1 MCKQAYLVLAV
12 MLAVCWP
19 LAAEQLS
26 DPTRPLDYRQTE
38 VNKPP
43 PLELNSILI
52 GKGRRIAVINGQ
64 RAAEREQIGDV
75 LVLRILPN
83 SVIVRRDGE
92 QIELKLH
99 STPTRSNAS

>member
-1 MCKQAYLVLAV
+1 MCKQSYLVLAV
-12 MLAVCWP
+12 MFAICWP
-19 LAAEQLS
+19 LAAEKLS
-26 DPTRPLDYRQTE
+26 DPTRPLGYRTE

-43 PLELNSILI
+43 RELNSIRI
-52 GKGRRIAVINGQ
+52 CKGRRIAVINGQ

-99 STPTRSNAS
+99 STPTRSNPS